1 MPLSGIYASVSSD
14 KECLSVF
21 VMGNGI
27 RAAERAGRVR
37 INGRMSGAV
46 ASKQDNIGAI
56 RKMPLERLT
65 NDSHDV
71 SNASKRLGSDGALFG
86 CTCRRWV
93 LTTLHPDF
101 FKTSTGSL
109 SRGDH
114 IIDKAPFFPERD
126 LLNAKILPAPVLPS
140 SAVQWEG
147 RAVRDHPSRI
157 KFIVE
162 GVSEC
167 ALFGTETHVVK
178 LTIASM
184 GCVDCRAFSTTI
196 PAQRSSESRFENLR
210 NTRAQPR
217 ALL

>member
-14 KECLSVF
+14 KECLSLF

-27 RAAERAGRVR
+27 SAAERAGRVR

-126 LLNAKILPAPVLPS
+126 LLNEKILPAPVLPALS
-140 SAVQWEG
+140 GSMSG
-147 RAVRDHPSRI
+147 LCTVRDHSSRI
-157 KFIVE
+157 KFIV
-162 GVSEC
+162 
-167 ALFGTETHVVK
+167 K
-178 LTIASM
+178 ASPN
-184 GCVDCRAFSTTI
+184 AH
-196 PAQRSSESRFENLR
+196 SSARRHTL
-210 NTRAQPR
+210 
-217 ALL
+217 